1 MNGVEEALK
10 KKIQLI
16 EKKEITGLVWF
27 GNDLRVL
34 DNDVLAAAVE
44 KHSKI
49 IGVYFI
55 DPKLFEE
62 NKFGFKKMN
71 VFRAQFLLESLND
84 LQHQLLKKNISL
96 LVYLDSP
103 ENRIKDVCKN
113 HQIDTIYK
121 QKEWTYEEAS
131 SKKAV
136 QEILEKNIVIKE
148 VYNQFLYHP
157 EDIPL
162 KIENIPQVFSNLRKK
177 LEKYVTIRHET
188 EISKLTSENICL
200 EKTNIPSLKELG
212 FDTLQ
217 QENKTAFPFKGGETE
232 ALKRVHNY
240 FFETKKLAFYKNTR
254 NGLIGTDYS
263 SKFSPWLAN
272 GSISAR
278 TIYWNVKKFEEQET
292 KNQSTYWLIFELIW
306 RDYFKYISI
315 KHGDSIFKIGGI
327 LHKNYSWSANKKT
340 IQEWIDGETNDDFV
354 NANMIELKKTG
365 WMSNRGRQNVASYF
379 AKELKLDWRIG
390 AAYFEA
396 MLLDYDVHS
405 NYGNWMY
412 VSGVGNDPRDR
423 KFNTQLQAARYDPS
437 HLFRKR
443 WLQQTLF

>member
-1 MNGVEEALK
+1 MNDAEEVLK

-16 EKKEITGLVWF
+16 EKKEMTGLVWF

-55 DPKLFEE
+55 DPKLFKE
-62 NKFGFKKMN
+62 NKFGFKKMD

-103 ENRIKDVCKN
+103 ENIIKDVCKN

-200 EKTNIPSLKELG
+200 EK
-212 FDTLQ
+212 
-217 QENKTAFPFKGGETE
+217 
-232 ALKRVHNY
+232 
-240 FFETKKLAFYKNTR
+240 
-254 NGLIGTDYS
+254 
-263 SKFSPWLAN
+263 
-272 GSISAR
+272 
-278 TIYWNVKKFEEQET
+278 
-292 KNQSTYWLIFELIW
+292 LIF
-306 RDYFKYISI
+306 
-315 KHGDSIFKIGGI
+315 
-327 LHKNYSWSANKKT
+327 LH
-340 IQEWIDGETNDDFV
+340 
-354 NANMIELKKTG
+354 
-365 WMSNRGRQNVASYF
+365 
-379 AKELKLDWRIG
+379 
-390 AAYFEA
+390 
-396 MLLDYDVHS
+396 
-405 NYGNWMY
+405 
-412 VSGVGNDPRDR
+412 
-423 KFNTQLQAARYDPS
+423 
-437 HLFRKR
+437 
-443 WLQQTLF
+443 